1 MGVVRIELD
10 LALASATLTQI
21 ATHLPGQRWSKKEI
35 LGKGHWKRILV
46 IPVHRLA
53 Q

>member
-1 MGVVRIELD
+1 MVKTELD

-21 ATHLPGQRWSKKEI
+21 ATHLPGQRWSKKEL
-35 LGKGHWKRILV
+35 LGKGHWKQKIV
-46 IPVHRLA
+46 VPVHRLA

>member
-1 MGVVRIELD
+1 MVKIELD

-21 ATHLPGQRWSKKEI
+21 ATHLPGQHWSKKE
-35 LGKGHWKRILV
+35 LVEKGCWRQKV
-46 IPVHRLA
+46 AVPVHKSA